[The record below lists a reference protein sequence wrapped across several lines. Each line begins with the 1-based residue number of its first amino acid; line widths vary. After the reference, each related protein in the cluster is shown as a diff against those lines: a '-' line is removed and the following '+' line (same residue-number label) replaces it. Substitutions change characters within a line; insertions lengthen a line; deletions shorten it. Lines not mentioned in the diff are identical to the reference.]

1 MLSSETTR
9 LTPVLNRLSTLT
21 MNIGEKTGIVNH
33 FEARSSVPRM
43 MDGVY
48 SFKRQW
54 EEEPARREEL
64 TQSVTQASE
73 VYTKI
78 EKRHTHIQQVW
89 NNRRTDAEMKRLEA
103 EIKAKQAIL
112 DKGALG
118 MADSDRV
125 RFELSQLE
133 SEQAMARESRVQI
146 AILAAEQ
153 QNSQSERPATTE
165 SASLNNAIK
174 RAQNEEIVR
183 VMAAETQKAYL
194 EAQEAYKTQ
203 LTGYL
208 FVRNKEEF
216 VKTKSA
222 DAFDEAKERRQV
234 EGVIR
239 SQFGEHLHMGTG
251 EGKSTVVLPISAL
264 VEAAT
269 NKKRT
274 VVVASANGL
283 LVEELKE
290 NTVRISH
297 LFDELHIGGETTHV
311 QAHDVESQEDKVTS
325 TSNAQFIEL
334 KNKSFIR
341 DGEIDER
348 TTSEE
353 KKRYWEGVVRG
364 INGTA
369 EEKHPYLK
377 EQQDKSIHL
386 YFSDEKE
393 LVWQWMENKKAF
405 EANCP
410 PIFMDEAHV
419 AFDKHGTYSKTSPS
433 EALAPVDVQTGT
445 AEWLTHYMVGGM
457 IERMKKSKALF
468 AEEGGYEL
476 TEQAKERVRA
486 IRIEDI
492 EQDLEQRIKH
502 GRKHK
507 TTIGYA
513 NAFYEGVDVIAKYVG
528 VKDDGQRAFTRRMLA
543 EMKHYI
549 SNPDPTDLPIDV
561 DPVSHN
567 RASYLEKI
575 GNQVAKFINLRDK
588 IFTQRGDR
596 MVIRDA
602 YTDELLE
609 GHKYEPEAQV
619 AIMAIS
625 KKFDP
630 IKREVAHSTSTYT
643 SFIHAVQNKF
653 VAFSGTLMYPDARKG
668 TMKKGSFARFLEST
682 TRKQVHMIESTEI
695 KPFPRPQIDETR
707 NEMYGRMEW
716 SLEQEFTYDMTNHA
730 ARRPTLMVDFN
741 GLESAVETYDRM
753 RAKFGDSKVR
763 LLLSR
768 PTGGDKAGAIEYK
781 RQLDKYRRQLAEGEI
796 DMLISSGSAALGV
809 NFEKSTGEFPNL
821 RTVMVGL
828 PDSEQRVTQ
837 TIGRR
842 RMREH
847 GTTNHLWF
855 TAMDDIE
862 LQLSHLEKS
871 TRKIFV
877 GLHEQSRQQVV
888 KTLRESTDNPEKM
901 LDATL
906 TIMEKVSA
914 GRASD
919 TDYQQMYDEF
929 LDREV
934 VSYASAYMKR
944 RIAREM
950 LHYDEKTIEEIIKY
964 DKLIKQGV
972 VPQIANPKLRIQ
984 ARVLDNY
991 FSTLGLPSTIYNDV
1005 IAADWIA
1012 QIEGKG
1018 MFDTHFAHEEL
1029 AIRLNRLK
1037 QYVLLNPKEG
1047 FEIDGYLDNWYEQG
1061 VEATRTFTQIVNL
1074 EKTVN
1079 EIAEPT
1085 NGKRLFATMQP
1096 CDIPAFDTVKFPDKV
1111 LTTIS
1116 DPQKGSQTL
1125 VSRYMRWQVGEHE
1138 YRNITALIW
1147 KFRPNGAKVDTEYT
1161 YFEPV
1166 GFDIVDATGVKA
1178 RQLDIRETS
1187 LTYTVDTPNEEP
1199 GQTNQIDLPLIMLTL
1214 S

>member
-1 MLSSETTR
+1 
-9 LTPVLNRLSTLT
+9 

-33 FEARSSVPRM
+33 FEARSGVPRM
-43 MDGVY
+43 MEGVY
-48 SFKRQW
+48 SFKKQW
-54 EEEPARREEL
+54 EAPEARSEL
-64 TQSVTQASE
+64 TQSVLHASE
-73 VYTKI
+73 VYAQI
-78 EKRHTHIQQVW
+78 EKRHEHIQQVW
-89 NNRRTDAEMKRLEA
+89 SNKRTEGEMKRLEA
-103 EIKAKQAIL
+103 EIKVKQAIL
-112 DKGALG
+112 AKGELG

-133 SEQAMARESRVQI
+133 AEKTSAIESR
-146 AILAAEQ
+146 AEMELLVSGHQ
-153 QNSQSERPATTE
+153 AQGETPTPTE
-165 SASLNNAIK
+165 STRLNTAIK
-174 RAQNEEIVR
+174 KAQNEEQVR
-183 VMAAETQKAYL
+183 VLAAETQKAYL
-194 EAQEAYKTQ
+194 EAQEAYKTK
-203 LTGYL
+203 LMGYL

-216 VKTKSA
+216 IKAKSSE
-222 DAFDEAKERRQV
+222 AFDEQKEQRQI

-239 SQFGEHLHMGTG
+239 SQYGQHLHMGTG
-251 EGKSTVVLPISAL
+251 EGKSTVVLPISSL

-290 NTVRISH
+290 NTVRMSE
-297 LFDELHIGGETTHV
+297 LFDELHIGGEKAGV
-311 QAHDVESQEDKVTS
+311 QTHDVESQEDRATS
-325 TSNAQFIEL
+325 AANAQFTEL

-341 DGEIDER
+341 DGEIDQR
-348 TTSEE
+348 TVPEE

-364 INGTA
+364 INSTT

-377 EQQDKSIHL
+377 ETQDKSIHL

-433 EALAPVDVQTGT
+433 EAIALADVQTGT

-457 IERMKKSKALF
+457 VERMNKKSLF

-486 IRIEDI
+486 IRIGDI
-492 EQDLEQRIKH
+492 EHDLEQKIKH

-507 TTIGYA
+507 TTTGYI
-513 NAFYEGVDVIAKYVG
+513 NAFYEGVDVIAKYAG
-528 VKDDGQRAFTRRMLA
+528 VKEDGKRAFTSRMLA
-543 EMKHYI
+543 EMKLFVGH
-549 SNPDPTDLPIDV
+549 SEPV
-561 DPVSHN
+561 DTALDGEPVEYTT
-567 RASYLEKI
+567 ADYLEKV
-575 GNQVAKFINLRDK
+575 GGQVAKFIKLRDK
-588 IFTQRGDR
+588 IFTQRGDK

-630 IKREVAHSTSTYT
+630 IKRDVAHSTSTYT

-682 TRKQVHMIESTEI
+682 THKQVHMIESAEI
-695 KPFPRPQIDETR
+695 KPFPRPQIDENR
-707 NEMYGRMEW
+707 NDMYGRIEQSM
-716 SLEQEFTYDMTNHA
+716 EQEFAYDMRTHES
-730 ARRPTLMVDFN
+730 RRPTLMVDFN

-753 RAKFGDSKVR
+753 RTKFGDDRVR

-768 PTGGDKAGAIEYK
+768 PTGGDKAGALEYK
-781 RQLDKYRRQLAEGEI
+781 RQLDEYRSQLAEGKI
-796 DMLISSGSAALGV
+796 DMLVSSGSAALGV
-809 NFEKSTGEFPNL
+809 NFEKSTGEFPDL

-842 RMREH
+842 RMKEN
-847 GTTNHLWF
+847 GTSNHLWF

-871 TRKIFV
+871 TKRIFI
-877 GLHEQSRQQVV
+877 GLHEQSRQQVI
-888 KTLRESTDNPEKM
+888 KTLRESTDNPDKM

-914 GRASD
+914 GRAAD
-919 TDYQQMYDEF
+919 TDFQQMYDEF
-929 LDREV
+929 LDGEV
-934 VSYASAYMKR
+934 VPYASAYMKR

-964 DKLIKQGV
+964 DELIKQGKV
-972 VPQIANPKLRIQ
+972 LQIANPELRIQ
-984 ARVLDNY
+984 ARILDNC

-1005 IAADWIA
+1005 SAANWIA
-1012 QIEGKG
+1012 QIAKKG
-1018 MFDTHFAHEEL
+1018 LFDTHFAHEEL
-1029 AIRLNRLK
+1029 KLRLDRLK
-1037 QYVLLNPKEG
+1037 QYVLMDTKKG
-1047 FEIDGYLDNWYEQG
+1047 FEVDSYLDNWYEQG
-1061 VEATRTFTQIVNL
+1061 IESTQLFASSVDL
-1074 EKTVN
+1074 EGIIPAIT
-1079 EIAEPT
+1079 EPT
-1085 NGKRLFATMQP
+1085 GGKRFFASMQP
-1096 CDIPAFDTVKFPDKV
+1096 CGIPAFDPVKIPDEILFTESV
-1111 LTTIS
+1111 
-1116 DPQKGSQTL
+1116 PQQGTRTL
-1125 VSRYMRWQVGEHE
+1125 VNRFMRWQVGEDE
-1138 YRNITALIW
+1138 YRNINALVM
-1147 KFRPNGAKVDTEYT
+1147 KFRPEGGDRDLEYT
-1161 YFEPV
+1161 YFDPV
-1166 GFDIVDATGVKA
+1166 SLDIVNATGVKA
-1178 RQLDIRETS
+1178 RQLELRKTS
-1187 LTYTVDTPNEEP
+1187 LTYTVDTQGEQP
-1199 GQTNQIDLPLIMLTL
+1199 GQTTQIDLPLTMLVL